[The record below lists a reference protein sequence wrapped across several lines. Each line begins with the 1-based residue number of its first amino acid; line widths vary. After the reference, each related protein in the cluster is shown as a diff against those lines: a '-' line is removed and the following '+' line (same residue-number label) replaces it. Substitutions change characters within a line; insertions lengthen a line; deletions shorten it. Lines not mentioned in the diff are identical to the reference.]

1 MSKFNLKIKF
11 QLQVCFIA
19 IVIEIVIV
27 FYELSVF
34 VLNNFVTLYNKFS
47 HSVTQKNQQLKE
59 MNIPHTSNPRIV
71 IIGGGFAGLALAK
84 RLKNKNVQVVLLDKH
99 NYHTFQP
106 LLYQVATGGLEAGSI
121 AYPIRKVIQEYKDFY
136 FRLTSVKEIDTK
148 NQKIISEIGDL
159 HYDYLV
165 IATGSKTNYFG
176 NKEIE
181 RNSMSMKTIPQ
192 SLNIRSLILENFEQ
206 AVLTKDEAD
215 RNALMNFV
223 LVGAGPTGV
232 ELAGALAEM
241 KRAILQKDYPDLDI
255 SKMEINLIQSGD
267 RVLNTMSEK
276 SSVAAER
283 FLLDL
288 GVKVWKNIR
297 VTNYDG
303 RTISTNSDLSI
314 DSATVIW
321 TAGVQGALIHGL
333 DAESLVER
341 VERIRVNQY
350 NQVAGYNNIF
360 AVGDIASM
368 ETTNYPQ
375 GHPMMAQ
382 PAIQQGH
389 LLGENLIKLIAN
401 QPMKPFEYN
410 DKGSMATIG
419 RNLAVVDLPS
429 YHFHGFFAWIV
440 WMMVHLLSL
449 IGFKNKAVVFMNW
462 MYNYIRFDREGRLI
476 VRPYKKRS
484 FVTFTSDEV

>member
-1 MSKFNLKIKF
+1 
-11 QLQVCFIA
+11 
-19 IVIEIVIV
+19 
-27 FYELSVF
+27 
-34 VLNNFVTLYNKFS
+34 
-47 HSVTQKNQQLKE
+47 
-59 MNIPHTSNPRIV
+59 MNIPQSSNPRVV

-84 RLKNKNVQVVLLDKH
+84 KLKNKNVQVVLLDKH

-121 AYPIRKVIQEYKDFY
+121 AYPIRKVIQEYNDFY
-136 FRLTSVKEIDTK
+136 FRLTSVKEIDTQ

-206 AVLTKDEAD
+206 AVLTRDEAD
-215 RNALMNFV
+215 KNALINFV

-255 SKMEINLIQSGD
+255 SKMEINLVQSGD

-276 SSVAAER
+276 SSAAAEK
-283 FLLDL
+283 FLVDL
-288 GVKVWKNIR
+288 GVKVWKNVR

-303 RTISTNSDLSI
+303 RTITTNSDLTFET
-314 DSATVIW
+314 ATVIW
-321 TAGVQGALIHGL
+321 TAGVQGAAIHGL
-333 DAESLVER
+333 DAKSLVER

-350 NQVAGYNNIF
+350 NQVVGYENNF
-360 AVGDIASM
+360 AIGDIASM
-368 ETTNYPQ
+368 ESEKYPQ

-382 PAIQQGH
+382 PAMQQGS
-389 LLGENLIKLIAN
+389 LLAENLVKLIAKK
-401 QPMKPFEYN
+401 PMKPFEYN

-419 RNLAVVDLPS
+419 RNLAVVDLPK
-429 YHFHGFFAWIV
+429 YHFNGFFAWFV
-440 WMMVHLLSL
+440 WMFVHLFSL
-449 IGFKNKAVVFMNW
+449 IGFKNKAVVYLNW
-462 MYNYIRFDREGRLI
+462 
-476 VRPYKKRS
+476 V
-484 FVTFTSDEV
+484 